1 MKERCPSMYLTRL
14 KNFAPA
20 CVVAALVAGSPVSV
34 AAASTGPFAPLTRAS
49 ASSAYTAVNETG
61 ELEKES
67 SSGTTIEEKGIGKG
81 SFHCSVV
88 MEMTLSGT
96 LVTAKYTAWLSG
108 GSISGTATAHIYEA
122 TKKIGY
128 FKGTITLHGGTRA
141 RTHASGTAKFF
152 GEINRE
158 YFNMKTHITGNLRL
172 Q

>member
-1 MKERCPSMYLTRL
+1 MYPMRL

-20 CVVAALVAGSPVSV
+20 CVVAVLLAGPVASV
-34 AAASTGPFAPLTRAS
+34 AN
-49 ASSAYTAVNETG
+49 ASSALTSVNETG
-61 ELEKES
+61 ELEKQS
-67 SSGTTIEEKGIGKG
+67 SSGTSIDEKGIGKG
-81 SFHCSVV
+81 TFHCSVV

-122 TKKIGY
+122 TKTEGY
-128 FKGTITLHGGTRA
+128 FRGTITLRGGTRG

-152 GEINRE
+152 GEINRI

>member
-1 MKERCPSMYLTRL
+1 MYLTRL

-20 CVVAALVAGSPVSV
+20 CVVALLVGGLPASV
-34 AAASTGPFAPLTRAS
+34 AAAGAGRVGSESFPPAHAH
-49 ASSAYTAVNETG
+49 ASSALTAVNETG

-67 SSGTTIEEKGIGKG
+67 SSGTTIDEKGTGKG
-81 SFHCSVV
+81 TFHCSVV

-122 TKKIGY
+122 TKTIGY
-128 FKGTITLHGGTRA
+128 FRGTITLRGGTRA
-141 RTHASGTAKFF
+141 RTHAAGTAKFY
-152 GEINRE
+152 GEINRVR
-158 YFNMKTHITGNLRL
+158 FNMKTHITGNLRL

>member
-1 MKERCPSMYLTRL
+1 MYLTRL

-20 CVVAALVAGSPVSV
+20 CVVALLVAGTLPSV
-34 AAASTGPFAPLTRAS
+34 AS

-61 ELEKES
+61 ELEKEN
-67 SSGTTIEEKGIGKG
+67 SSGTTIDEKGTGKG
-81 SFHCSVV
+81 TFHCSVV

-128 FKGTITLHGGTRA
+128 FRGTITLRGGTRA
-141 RTHASGTAKFF
+141 RTHASGTAKFY
-152 GEINRE
+152 GEINRID
-158 YFNMKTHITGNLRL
+158 FNMKTHITGNLRL